1 MPPEAQS
8 YHFGAVHEMSEKVTI
23 PRLNRDL
30 LPVAPHEDPAAEIAG
45 DAITRMSS
53 SFFATTSALRP
64 LGSTKSRRFSL
75 TG

>member
-1 MPPEAQS
+1 
-8 YHFGAVHEMSEKVTI
+8 MSEKVTI
-23 PRLNRDL
+23 PRLNRDQ

-64 LGSTKSRRFSL
+64 LGSTKSR
-75 TG
+75 